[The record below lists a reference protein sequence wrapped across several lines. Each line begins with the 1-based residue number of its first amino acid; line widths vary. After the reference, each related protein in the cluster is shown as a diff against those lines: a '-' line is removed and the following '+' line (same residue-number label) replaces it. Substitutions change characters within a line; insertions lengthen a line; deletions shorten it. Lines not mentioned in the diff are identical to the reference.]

1 MLASCGGGCVV
12 DVLEKNGASMST
24 GCQHLKTDLTPFTVR
39 KLTWEPYG
47 LWYTSSVKVS
57 CENNVYRLPKND
69 WIWLEIRYLHD
80 TSLIWCQVEEWQW
93 MNQYV
98 CVCVGVCVFFRTQKL
113 LKVDMNVKYVPK
125 TAWKIWG
132 SHSGDAEDSCL
143 LECYNWLIVTN
154 FKDHP
159 LKHL

>member
-69 WIWLEIRYLHD
+69 WI
-80 TSLIWCQVEEWQW
+80 
-93 MNQYV
+93 
-98 CVCVGVCVFFRTQKL
+98 
-113 LKVDMNVKYVPK
+113 
-125 TAWKIWG
+125 
-132 SHSGDAEDSCL
+132 
-143 LECYNWLIVTN
+143 
-154 FKDHP
+154 
-159 LKHL
+159 